1 MQKVYIVKVLG
12 WGDDEDAWEN
22 ISAHSTR
29 QLAEDAMHV
38 LIAEAHD
45 VPGLMDV
52 ETDIEVM
59 TVDA

>member
-1 MQKVYIVKVLG
+1 MKKVYIVRVLG

-38 LIAEAHD
+38 LIADAHD
-45 VPGLMDV
+45 DGLEDV

-59 TVDA
+59 TIDA